1 MTRNDFFFIEVN
13 CGSAGGFA
21 HEISHLV
28 FKCKNKVESN
38 SGVLTS
44 HILKK
49 FYGYNPSIVKYFKI
63 EKITDY
69 DKLIG
74 YLYLAEED
82 ELVAKLAGFYVALK
96 LDDKGLNETGDFV
109 NGVCDL
115 YSEMKIFKINSLE
128 IEKEE
133 KAKGILSRFLKS
145 RIPLNSEIFKSLIT
159 NINTQG
165 ENFENKYKIL
175 FES

>member
-1 MTRNDFFFIEVN
+1 
-13 CGSAGGFA
+13 
-21 HEISHLV
+21 
-28 FKCKNKVESN
+28 
-38 SGVLTS
+38 
-44 HILKK
+44 
-49 FYGYNPSIVKYFKI
+49 
-63 EKITDY
+63 
-69 DKLIG
+69 
-74 YLYLAEED
+74 
-82 ELVAKLAGFYVALK
+82 
-96 LDDKGLNETGDFV
+96 
-109 NGVCDL
+109 
-115 YSEMKIFKINSLE
+115 MKIFKINSLE